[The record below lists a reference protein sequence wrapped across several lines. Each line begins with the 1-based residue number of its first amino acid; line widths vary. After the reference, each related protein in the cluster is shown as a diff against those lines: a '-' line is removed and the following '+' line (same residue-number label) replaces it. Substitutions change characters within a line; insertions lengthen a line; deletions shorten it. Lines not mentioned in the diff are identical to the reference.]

1 MEMLPVFEQ
10 LVVLV
15 LIMAAGVVLAKL
27 DILNELFLEG
37 LNKFLI
43 RFTLPCM
50 LINSMQ
56 QAYSEEL
63 MQNTLILFGI
73 SVASFAALILVVEIW
88 GKCSKMP
95 KRRSGM
101 YQYMIVNGNTGFLGF
116 PVMQALSGELGLFY
130 SSMFCIPNTFVTFT
144 YGLIAIAR
152 GSGEHLT
159 LKKLLYNPPLIAS
172 LLGLLMF
179 VCRVNLPYVLGR
191 PIEWIGDM
199 TIPISLL
206 IVGAWLSKCR
216 IKELFYPVGIWV
228 VSLIRLIVLP
238 AIMATV
244 LYLLGARGVIL
255 LVPTVMF
262 GTPVALLAETFAMEY
277 HNDVFT
283 VGKAVMLSNLLTV
296 ATMPLLLTILVPLA
310 G

>member
-1 MEMLPVFEQ
+1 MLLVFEQ

-15 LIMAAGVVLAKL
+15 IIMGAGVALAKWE
-27 DILNELFLEG
+27 ILNDLFLEG

-50 LINSMQ
+50 LLNSMMQ
-56 QAYSEEL
+56 KYSEEL
-63 MQNTLILFGI
+63 MHNSLILLGI
-73 SVASFAALILVVEIW
+73 SVVSFAVLILLVELW
-88 GKCSKMP
+88 GRFSKMTP
-95 KRRSGM
+95 RRAGM
-101 YQYMIVNGNTGFLGF
+101 YQYMVVNGNTGFLGF
-116 PVMQALSGELGLFY
+116 PVMQALSGDLGLFY

-152 GSGEHLT
+152 GSNERIT

-172 LLGLLMF
+172 LLGLCLF
-179 VCRVNLPYVLGR
+179 ICRVELPYVLAR

-228 VSLIRLIVLP
+228 ISLIRLVILP
-238 AIMATV
+238 AVMTAV
-244 LYLLGARGVIL
+244 LYLLGAREMIL
-255 LVPTVMF
+255 LVPVVMF

-283 VGKAVMLSNLLTV
+283 VGKTVMLSNLLAV
-296 ATMPLLLTILVPLA
+296 VTMPLLLTIIVPLA

>member
-1 MEMLPVFEQ
+1 MLLVFEQ

-15 LIMAAGVVLAKL
+15 IIMGAGVVLAKRE
-27 DILNELFLEG
+27 ILNELFLEG

-50 LINSMQ
+50 LLNSMMQ
-56 QAYSEEL
+56 EYSEEL
-63 MQNTLILFGI
+63 MHNTLILLGI
-73 SVASFAALILVVEIW
+73 SIVSFALLILIVEIW
-88 GKCSKMP
+88 GRFSRMAP
-95 KRRSGM
+95 RRAGM
-101 YQYMIVNGNTGFLGF
+101 YQYMVVNGNTGFLGF

-152 GSGEHLT
+152 GSNERIT

-172 LLGLLMF
+172 LLGLCLF
-179 VCRVNLPYVLGR
+179 VCRVQLPYVLAR

-228 VSLIRLIVLP
+228 ISLIRLVILP
-238 AIMATV
+238 AVMTVV
-244 LYLLGARGVIL
+244 LYLLGAREMIL
-255 LVPTVMF
+255 LVPVVMF

-283 VGKAVMLSNLLTV
+283 VGKTVMLSNLLAV
-296 ATMPLLLTILVPLA
+296 VSMPLLLTIIVPLA

>member
-101 YQYMIVNGNTGFLGF
+101 YQYMIVNGNTGFFGVPCNAGAIWGVGTLLQQHVLHPQYLCHLYLWPHRHCPRFGR
-116 PVMQALSGELGLFY
+116 
-130 SSMFCIPNTFVTFT
+130 T
-144 YGLIAIAR
+144 YHT
-152 GSGEHLT
+152 E
-159 LKKLLYNPPLIAS
+159 KNLLYNP
-172 LLGLLMF
+172 
-179 VCRVNLPYVLGR
+179 
-191 PIEWIGDM
+191 
-199 TIPISLL
+199 
-206 IVGAWLSKCR
+206 
-216 IKELFYPVGIWV
+216 
-228 VSLIRLIVLP
+228 
-238 AIMATV
+238 
-244 LYLLGARGVIL
+244 AR
-255 LVPTVMF
+255 
-262 GTPVALLAETFAMEY
+262 
-277 HNDVFT
+277 
-283 VGKAVMLSNLLTV
+283 
-296 ATMPLLLTILVPLA
+296 
-310 G
+310 